1 MLLDD
6 LGEVGRVDD
15 ESVVAIVEVLARRF
29 RDVHSEEM
37 RGLLQWHL
45 HLPQGVFVRLIGMS
59 ASLTLHKQCVVS

>member
-37 RGLLQWHL
+37 RGLVSSCCDGIIRISNT
-45 HLPQGVFVRLIGMS
+45 PQA
-59 ASLTLHKQCVVS
+59 AS